1 MGMSLYRHTSPPHPL
16 ALLYLLL
23 MALYQVLCET
33 DRECPYKYYC
43 HSGEGHKSCLKCR
56 KSHRRCH
63 SNKMCCQGNT
73 CVEGR
78 CIPHQFRFDEAYNT
92 AVQNFESEVEEEE
105 SFIQDT
111 KYKLRKAREGEQC
124 SSSLQCEDGLCC
136 AQHLWSKICKPML
149 EEGDICT
156 KKRDRLT
163 DVFQRCEC
171 SEGLSCKRDSVAQRR
186 LHVCQAVKH
195 RSSGTSTE
203 RDGAEGALREE
214 TSAQR
219 ERLIS
224 LPVEKIRPLPS
235 KNDGDLLGY
244 LSAESGEKLFDL
256 ASRGERWI
264 MPLGRPPAK
273 LKGTAYRDT
282 TEITRTEQT
291 DIEASQLTVL

>member
-1 MGMSLYRHTSPPHPL
+1 
-16 ALLYLLL
+16 
-23 MALYQVLCET
+23 
-33 DRECPYKYYC
+33 
-43 HSGEGHKSCLKCR
+43 
-56 KSHRRCH
+56 
-63 SNKMCCQGNT
+63 MCCQGNT

-124 SSSLQCEDGLCC
+124 SSSVQCEDGLCC

-203 RDGAEGALREE
+203 RDGAEGALRDE

-219 ERLIS
+219 ERLLS